1 MDTRTLLRDRLRQS
15 RDWTQTIDELEKEL
29 EASGTKPEQS
39 ERLFELAALVEDVIP
54 ERERALGLYQRA
66 WKLHPDNLK
75 ALSRAREVYG
85 EIGRYEMVAKLG
97 EMELRSPHA
106 SANLPAIVGEALL
119 DSGQKDKALPI
130 LQRALGSTPDS
141 VRVKDALAAVTYDQE
156 FWADEVDRL
165 ADDADR
171 FDDAQAVRMLL
182 RAARIVRLENADDP
196 RLEELLKRIFV
207 KDLDEPSANFIYETV
222 LATNTR
228 WDDLE
233 RHQLRRA
240 ERASDHGQKVEV
252 LRMFA
257 LEWVQRFKD
266 KDRGAKFFDAALRA
280 NSSNGEAPM
289 RSVVAAFALL
299 RQVQGEKGEWLQLL
313 DIADAVLAKI
323 TGAEDK
329 LYVALQ
335 AGNIAFEHLNDVD
348 RAKKYFAIAQA
359 VEPQNPSVLD
369 FVSISGPLTDSAGA
383 PAEMAAGSMPAM
395 AAVADASAGEE
406 PAATGKKSKKERKA
420 EEAAA
425 RAAADDA
432 AKEVAAQKAAVEEA
446 DRTQAADAEADQKTA
461 EHKGARQAAEQT
473 DAAKAD
479 RETRADAAKA
489 GSDEA
494 AAAAAAAAA
503 NASADRAAADEAAK
517 VAAKA
522 AADKAAADA
531 AAAKEVPTD
540 LGAALEKA
548 RNAEGGADKGVL
560 GWKDVVAKFPTD
572 RAPRRE
578 LARVLRTAGSWAQLA
593 DALKDEEVK
602 AAFTGPEKAE
612 VFVEIADTYGK
623 LNNDNQV
630 IAALNNAIAQ
640 DPSKSDAF
648 DKLVALY
655 ETKKR
660 WPDLVKILQDKAEKT
675 LDGDAKVSIYLQVA
689 NLYLERF
696 SNQAEAIKA
705 FEKVLELDANN
716 AQAIDHLLAV
726 YEKRRDWEKLIRLK
740 EAEVERTPEG
750 ERAQKVIEVARMAQ
764 TKVKKP
770 EICTYWW
777 EKVVQ
782 YEPTHEEA
790 LSELYK
796 LYERNKEWDKLAD
809 ICQRQADAAVDVKL
823 RADALQR
830 LGLLYTEKVE
840 NSAKAID
847 AWQKLLAIDENNRRA
862 QDALKKLYV
871 TENRWNDLEEFYRS
885 RGKIDEYIRVLEREV
900 EAGAESQRLALAMK
914 IAVLYRDELQKAD
927 RAMRAFEKVLQ
938 LDEHNLEA
946 AEALIP
952 LYEAGRDPKALVRV
966 LEIQLRATPADDQ
979 ITRQERMMKLAQYN
993 EEKLRDKGAAFG
1005 WWIKALSEDHGS
1017 DAIHTEVERLAK
1029 ETGGW
1034 NTLVD
1039 AYTAALPKFGD
1050 KRDALRM
1057 MGVMASIIESEQGD
1071 VDRALE
1077 TNRQILELDERNEQA
1092 LDALERLYLGR
1103 GRFEDLLKVYE
1114 KKLDLSSDGDERI
1127 AIQEKIG
1134 QLYEDEVKDDK
1145 KAVSAYSAILD
1156 AAGDQPGA
1164 LRSLDRI
1171 YVRNAMWKELADVLG
1186 RQITI
1191 VGPDEDKPGHVELKY
1206 RLGQLKEQHLNDAV
1220 GAIDAYRDILDIDV
1234 GHPEAREAL
1243 EIHLRPITEGAGPV
1257 PAPGKDGTQKLVV
1270 AGILEPVYEQLQEW
1284 APLVGIHEI
1293 QLAAAQDSLLRTSL
1307 LLRIGELQRAK
1318 LMDAEKAFDA
1328 YARAFREDPST
1339 EAAKEQ
1345 LEALA
1350 PLLTE
1355 GGWQRLVKLFEE
1367 ALNRPDLDTKLAH
1380 ELATK
1385 VARNYEDRLNN
1396 SAKAIEFFKKALS
1409 LESDDLNAL
1418 AALETI
1424 FTRDEKYSELLEIYR
1439 RRIDI
1444 ANEPNE
1450 RLDFLYRTASI
1461 HEEMLNAPD
1470 EAIAIYNEI
1479 LGQAPDDLKALRA
1492 LDRLYVQRQAWRD
1505 LGDNISRQLTL
1516 VEQPY
1521 EQVALLVRLAQ
1532 LRETHLNETA
1542 AAVETYRQVLDHED
1556 QNRDAV
1562 AALERL
1568 ITNPEHE
1575 LTIANILEPIYKAK
1589 GEWTK
1594 QIGVYEI
1601 MAKHA
1606 FDPARKIE
1614 LLHQIS
1620 ELHEIGGDNA
1630 DAAFGTFSRAL
1641 REDPRNETTHAQI
1654 DRLAR
1659 GLEKWPEVAA
1669 LYDEVASGSQE
1680 DDLKVALLFRRA
1692 QIQEAELR
1700 DDKGAVE
1707 TYERVLKISPTTVE
1721 AATAIQTIHE
1731 RTGEWPKLVD
1741 ILKRKSELLPN
1752 LEERKQLLYRVA
1764 QIEEEVLSNADAA
1777 IATFQQVLSI
1787 DDVDLTAMDA
1797 LERMYVRLARWEPL
1811 KDVYAKKADL
1821 AEAPDDKKRMLY
1833 VLAQVYD
1840 RELGDVAKSI
1850 ETYQG
1855 ILDLDADE
1863 LPAIQSLDR
1872 LYGQAERWYDLL
1884 SNLERQVELADNT
1897 GETVGLKYRI
1907 GHLWQIRLGDMARA
1921 IESYRE
1927 ALDMD
1932 PAHAE
1937 TLHALDGLV
1946 KGKVEPVMAARVLEP
1961 IYEATGEFAKLVD
1974 VLEVMVTNNEDP
1986 LARVDLLHRIAIL
1999 HEQQIGNAHAAFD
2012 AYARALRDDSGN
2024 NLTLGHIERLAVIT
2038 GTWEP
2043 LAELYGAE
2051 AAKSMDVPRQVDLY
2065 TRLARVYEQELND
2078 VPKAIATLRKLLE
2091 VEFDN
2096 KPAVLALDRL
2106 YSATAAWPDLV
2117 DILRREIQLAEN
2129 ATEIANLQY
2138 RLGQV
2143 LEGQLGDRKSAVE
2156 TYREIL
2162 TNHPTHEPALS
2173 ALEGMFH
2180 GGHLQMEIGA
2190 VLEPLY
2196 EASAEF
2202 GKLHGIH
2209 EVQLQKLAGPDR
2221 QSMYQ
2226 RLAELAEQ
2234 KLYDQNKAL
2243 DWWASAI
2250 VEDPRWDR
2258 ALEESERLAGET
2270 GAWNDM
2276 VVAYTSALEKVP
2288 ASGDKDVKKA
2298 TLLRLARVYE
2308 FEMHDAANAVATHL
2322 KVLEIDAK
2330 DTDALA
2336 ALDRL
2341 YLTAGMYEDLA
2352 EILRRRIEVV
2362 QDTDDQLELYFR
2374 RGAIFA
2380 DALGDLEQALKS
2392 YSAVLD
2398 HESRNRRALEAIEN
2412 IHFRHEDWKKLFETY
2427 EKLID
2432 TADTDTEMADIYARM
2447 ARISSDALN
2456 EEDKAIELLSR
2467 VLDIRGEE
2475 PQALAALADLTT
2487 RRQKWDELVEIV
2499 ERQIRV
2505 APTDNEQIV
2514 LYKHLGRIWEEKL
2527 GRERNALDGWLAA
2540 DRIDGNDLETLRS
2553 LARLYRSTQAWDE
2566 LSQTI
2571 RRIID
2576 VGGITGAVD
2585 ENETIELYAQLGQLE
2600 GDVLGRVDEAVDAWR
2615 RVIAIDPSDFRA
2627 LAALEGLFTRE
2638 GRWQESIDV
2647 LEKRALVLDDEAQRR
2662 ETLLQAAATWEE
2674 KVEDLTSAAAVYERV
2689 RASDNSNAVASDR
2702 LEAIYRQQYK
2712 WTELVEILLER
2723 SEIVT
2728 DVEQQIQ
2735 LLNQVA
2741 KIYETE
2747 IGDQE
2752 SAFYVLQAAFKRDYS
2767 HDQTANELER
2777 LATATNRWQELLDEY
2792 TTRVNELER
2801 EDRGAAADLWVKIGR
2816 WYSEH
2821 LSHLEY
2827 AIHSVQQ
2834 ALRIDPSHTG
2844 ALTGIADLQR
2854 KRGSWSELIETLQ
2867 RHAGV
2872 EQAPAKKTELYI
2884 SLAELLER
2892 QMQDTGGAIHA
2903 YQQALVHDRSSATA
2917 LVALERLYRRT
2928 EQWQQLIDVMSRRAE
2943 LSTDEAE
2950 IIRFRLE
2957 IGSSF
2962 DLRLQDA
2969 GQSITAY
2976 QKVLDLDPSNLVA
2989 LRALEA
2995 LYEKTEQTEKYLDV
3009 LEAQLD
3015 ATPSDQ
3021 ERVSLYE
3028 RMAAAWEER
3037 FGKLDRAAEA
3047 LEKIV
3052 AIDSRNYSAYR
3063 ELARLYQQAGKYEAL
3078 VETYRNHISATSDVA
3093 TRVELF
3099 VAMGQTYE
3107 TQLQEVDR
3115 AIESYND
3122 VLGIDAD
3129 EPRALDALG
3138 RLYEKI
3144 SEWDRATD
3152 IMSHLVT
3159 LTPDVRKQVDLY
3171 SRMGRIQ
3178 YAQSNDAE
3186 GAEANLLRGLALDN
3200 GHVPTMEQLTKQ
3212 YSDRGDWLKAA
3223 QMMVRA
3229 ESYTPVAT
3237 EKVRLLF
3244 EAANIYAYKI
3254 RQDDQAKQLYAA
3266 VISLDPEHVEAG
3278 RPLADLYFNDK
3289 QWSEL
3294 SPVIDMLARKIVQ
3307 LRVEPRELN
3316 ETFYRA
3322 AKTADE
3328 LGDFN
3333 KALGYYKQA
3342 FDIDSTY
3349 LPTLVGRADLL
3360 FKMQDWDNAGKIYQT
3375 ILVQHRDGQDD
3386 ADVVRIYNRLGMVRQ
3401 ALGERK
3407 KALNMFEK
3415 ALELDPSHRETLEAV
3430 VELQTAQ
3437 ADWEAVVHAKRG
3449 LMATANEK
3457 DKIVLLDQ
3465 IGTIYQEKLQNPQK
3479 ATTAYV
3485 EALEIAP
3492 EDHQLLQKLLE
3503 LYSETKQWKKAVE
3516 TIERFVALESDGPR
3530 KGAYY
3535 HAAATL
3541 CRDELKSL
3549 DEAVDYYNRALDSFF
3564 ANPEKLDDKAIP
3576 RALKSFE
3583 AIDKVLTTKRDWKAQ
3598 ERAYRDMVKRL
3609 PAPNTPVGQQ
3619 PTFHKLRVGL
3629 FDGLG
3634 EIYRSRL
3641 KHYQSA
3647 TQAYEVAQQMDPKNE
3662 LRPDGTDRAE
3672 ILAELY
3678 LVAGPDYTDKAVE
3691 QHMRMLRNEPFKYDS
3706 YKALRKIYM
3715 DTHQYDKTWCV
3726 CNTLSFLKKADADE
3740 LQFYEQYKPR
3750 GLVKAKNMMSN
3761 ETWGK
3766 LVHPDEN
3773 RYISAI
3779 FAACW
3784 QGVAA
3789 MKAFPHKD
3797 FGIKRKDKR
3806 QLQGDPLMFSK
3817 LFYYVA
3823 QVLNVPL
3830 PEVFLVEDNKAADI
3844 QLANAIDKSE
3854 LVPSFVVRPHLL
3866 QGKNER
3872 EVAFLSARRLTF
3884 MRPEYYLKML
3894 LPTNTELKVVVLAA
3908 IVMLQPRFPVPPD
3921 TVALV
3926 QQYLPE
3932 MQKRMPP
3939 QALEQLGA
3947 VVQRFIQA
3955 SPEINLAKWGHAVD
3969 AVSHRAGFVVCGDLE
3984 VAARMVSAEPVSV
3997 GGPQVKDKIKELVL
4011 YSISEEFFAV
4021 RAQMGL
4027 TIAG

>member
-1 MDTRTLLRDRLRQS
+1 MDTRTLLRDRLRRS

-106 SANLPAIVGEALL
+106 STNLPAIVGEALL

-130 LQRALGSTPDS
+130 LQRALGATPDS

-156 FWADEVDRL
+156 FWTDEVDRL

-171 FDDAQAVRMLL
+171 FDDAQAVRWLL
-182 RAARIVRLENADDP
+182 RAARIVRLESADDP

-207 KDLDEPSANFIYETV
+207 KNLDEPSANFIYETV
-222 LATNTR
+222 LATHTR
-228 WDDLE
+228 WDELE

-240 ERASDHGQKVEV
+240 ERASDHGQKVEA

-299 RQVQGEKGEWLQLL
+299 RQVQGEKGEWAQLL
-313 DIADAVLAKI
+313 DIADAVLAKV
-323 TGAEDK
+323 TGTEDK

-359 VEPQNPSVLD
+359 VEPENPSVLD
-369 FVSISGPLTDSAGA
+369 FVSIAGPLAA
-383 PAEMAAGSMPAM
+383 PVEMAAGSMPGM
-395 AAVADASAGEE
+395 AAVSESAEE
-406 PAATGKKSKKERKA
+406 PVAAGKKSKKERKA
-420 EEAAA
+420 EEAAVK
-425 RAAADDA
+425 AAAEEA
-432 AKEVAAQKAAVEEA
+432 AAQKAASEEA
-446 DRTQAADAEADQKTA
+446 DRKQADGAAAQQAAGEDHDARKAAEAAEAAEAD
-461 EHKGARQAAEQT
+461 
-473 DAAKAD
+473 AK
-479 RETRADAAKA
+479 
-489 GSDEA
+489 A
-494 AAAAAAAAA
+494 AAAADKTAAEAAAG
-503 NASADRAAADEAAK
+503 
-517 VAAKA
+517 VAMKA
-522 AADKAAADA
+522 AADKAAADKA
-531 AAAKEVPTD
+531 AADKEVPAD
-540 LGAALEKA
+540 LGAAMEKA
-548 RNAEGGADKGVL
+548 KHAEGGADKGVL
-560 GWKDVVAKFPTD
+560 GWKDVVAKFPTE

-578 LARVLRTAGSWAQLA
+578 LARVLRAAASWAQLA
-593 DALKDEEVK
+593 DALKDEEAK

-612 VFVEIADTYGK
+612 VFVELAETYGK

-630 IAALNNAIAQ
+630 IAALTHAIAQ

-655 ETKKR
+655 ENKKR
-660 WPDLVKILQDKAEKT
+660 WPDLVKILQDKADKT
-675 LDGDAKVSIYLQVA
+675 PLDGGSDGKVAIYLQVA
-689 NLYLERF
+689 NLYLDRF

-750 ERAQKVIEVARMAQ
+750 ERGEKVLDVARMAH

-770 EICTYWW
+770 EITTYWW
-777 EKVVQ
+777 EKVIQ
-782 YEPTHEEA
+782 YYPTNDEA

-809 ICQRQADAAVDVKL
+809 ISQRQADAAPDAKL
-823 RADALQR
+823 RGEALQR

-871 TENRWNDLEEFYRS
+871 TENRWSDLEEFYRS

-900 EAGAESQRLALAMK
+900 EAGAESQRLSLAMK
-914 IAVLYRDELQKAD
+914 IAVLYRDELQKPD

-966 LEIQLRATPADDQ
+966 LEIQLRATAQDDQ

-1005 WWIKALSEDHGS
+1005 WWITALSEDHGS

-1057 MGVMASIIESEQGD
+1057 MGVMASVIESEQGD

-1077 TNRQILELDERNEQA
+1077 MNRQILELDERNEQA
-1092 LDALERLYLGR
+1092 LDALERLYLGK

-1145 KAVSAYSAILD
+1145 KAVTAYSAILD

-1171 YVRNAMWKELADVLG
+1171 YLRNAMWKELADVLG

-1191 VGPDEDKPGHVELKY
+1191 VGPDEDKAGHAELKY

-1234 GHPEAREAL
+1234 GHPKAREAL
-1243 EIHLRPITEGAGPV
+1243 EIHLRGDD
-1257 PAPGKDGTQKLVV
+1257 KQQLVV

-1293 QLAAAQDSLLRTSL
+1293 QLAAEQDSLRRTSL

-1318 LMDAEKAFDA
+1318 LVDAEKAFDA
-1328 YARAFREDPST
+1328 YARAFKQDPST

-1350 PLLTE
+1350 PLIGLTGE
-1355 GGWQRLVKLFEE
+1355 TSQSGWERLVKLFEE
-1367 ALNRPDLDTKLAH
+1367 ALEKPDLDPKLAH

-1396 SAKAIEFFKKALS
+1396 SAKAVEFFKKALAI
-1409 LESDDLNAL
+1409 ESDDLNAL
-1418 AALETI
+1418 AALESI
-1424 FTRDEKYSELLEIYR
+1424 FTRDEKYNELLEIYR

-1444 ANEPNE
+1444 ANEPDE
-1450 RLDFLYRTASI
+1450 RLDFLNRTASI

-1620 ELHEIGGDNA
+1620 ELHEVGGDNA

-1692 QIQEAELR
+1692 QIQETELR

-1707 TYERVLKISPTTVE
+1707 TYERVLKTSPTTVE

-1731 RTGEWPKLVD
+1731 RTGDWPKLVD

-1752 LEERKQLLYRVA
+1752 LDERKQLLYRTA
-1764 QIEEEVLSNADAA
+1764 QIEEEVLGNADAA

-1821 AEAPDDKKRMLY
+1821 AEQPDDKKRMLY

-1840 RELGDVAKSI
+1840 RELGDIAKAI

-1897 GETVGLKYRI
+1897 GETVSLKYRI
-1907 GHLWQIRLGDMARA
+1907 GHLWQLRLGDMARA

-1932 PAHAE
+1932 PSHTE

-1961 IYEATGEFAKLVD
+1961 IYEATGEFAKLVE
-1974 VLEVMVTNNEDP
+1974 VLEVMVANNEDP

-1999 HEQQIGNAHAAFD
+1999 HEQQIGNSHAAFD
-2012 AYARALRDDSGN
+2012 AHARALRDDSGN
-2024 NLTLGHIERLAVIT
+2024 HLTLGHIERLAEIT

-2043 LAELYGAE
+2043 LAQLYGAE
-2051 AAKSMDVPRQVDLY
+2051 AARSMDVPRQVDLY
-2065 TRLARVYEQELND
+2065 TRLARVYEQEVND
-2078 VPKAIATLRKLLE
+2078 VPMAIATLRKLLE
-2091 VEFDN
+2091 AEFDN

-2106 YSATAAWPDLV
+2106 YSATAAWPELTE
-2117 DILRREIQLAEN
+2117 ILRREIQLADNDAEV
-2129 ATEIANLQY
+2129 ADLQY

-2143 LEGQLGDRKSAVE
+2143 LEAQLGDRKSAVE

-2162 TNHPTHEPALS
+2162 TNHPTHEAALG
-2173 ALEGMFH
+2173 ALEQMFH
-2180 GGHLQMEIGA
+2180 AGHLQLEIGA

-2196 EASAEF
+2196 EASSEF
-2202 GKLHGIH
+2202 NKLHGIH
-2209 EVQLQKLAGPDR
+2209 EVQLQKLTGPDR
-2221 QSMYQ
+2221 QGMYQ

-2234 KLYDQNKAL
+2234 RLFDQNKAL

-2250 VEDPRWDR
+2250 VEDPRWER

-2270 GAWNDM
+2270 GAWHDM
-2276 VVAYTSALEKVP
+2276 VVAYTQALEKVQG
-2288 ASGDKDVKKA
+2288 GDKDVKRL

-2308 FEMHDAANAVATHL
+2308 FEMHDPANAVATHL
-2322 KVLEIDAK
+2322 SVLEIDPK
-2330 DTDALA
+2330 DADALA
-2336 ALDRL
+2336 SLDRL

-2362 QDTDDQLELYFR
+2362 QDTDEQLELYFR

-2380 DALGDLEQALKS
+2380 DALGDLEQALNC

-2398 HESRNRRALEAIEN
+2398 HESRNRRALEAIER
-2412 IHFRHEDWKKLFETY
+2412 IHFRREDWKKLFETY

-2487 RRQKWDELVEIV
+2487 RREKWEELVEIV

-2505 APTDNEQIV
+2505 APSDHEQIV
-2514 LYKHLGRIWEEKL
+2514 LYKHLGRIWEDKL
-2527 GRERNALDGWLAA
+2527 GRERNALDAWLAA

-2571 RRIID
+2571 RRIIE

-2638 GRWQESIDV
+2638 GRWEESIDV

-2674 KVEDLTSAAAVYERV
+2674 KVEDLTQAAQVYERV

-2735 LLNQVA
+2735 LLNTVA

-2792 TTRVNELER
+2792 TNRVNELER

-2816 WYSEH
+2816 WYSDH

-2834 ALRIDPSHTG
+2834 ALRIDPAHTG
-2844 ALTGIADLQR
+2844 ALAGIADLQR

-2867 RHAGV
+2867 RHAAV
-2872 EQAPAKKTELYI
+2872 EPSPAKKTELYI

-2892 QMQDTGGAIHA
+2892 QMQDTGGSVHA
-2903 YQQALVHDRSSATA
+2903 YQQALIHDKSSATA
-2917 LVALERLYRRT
+2917 LLALERLYRRT
-2928 EQWQQLIDVMSRRAE
+2928 EQWQQLIDVMARRTE

-2957 IGSSF
+2957 IGSIW
-2962 DLRLQDA
+2962 DLRLFDA
-2969 GQSITAY
+2969 GQAITAY
-2976 QKVLDLDPSNLVA
+2976 QKVLDLDPSNLTA

-2995 LYEKTEQTEKYLDV
+2995 LYEKTEQTEKYLEV

-3063 ELARLYQQAGKYEAL
+3063 ELARLYQQAGKHEAL
-3078 VETYRNHISATSDVA
+3078 VETYRNHISATSDVT

-3115 AIESYND
+3115 AVESYND
-3122 VLGIDAD
+3122 VLGIDPD

-3144 SEWDRATD
+3144 SEWDRAID
-3152 IMSHLVT
+3152 IMSHLVI

-3186 GAEANLLRGLALDN
+3186 GAEANLLRGLALDH

-3229 ESYTPVAT
+3229 ESFTPVST

-3266 VISLDPEHVEAG
+3266 VIALDPEHVEAG
-3278 RPLADLYFNDK
+3278 RPLADLYFDGK
-3289 QWSEL
+3289 QWAEL
-3294 SPVIDMLARKIVQ
+3294 SPVIDMLARKVVQ
-3307 LRVEPRELN
+3307 LRVDNKELN
-3316 ETFYRA
+3316 EIFYRA

-3342 FDIDSTY
+3342 FDTDSTF

-3415 ALELDPSHRETLEAV
+3415 ALEIDPTHRDTLEAV
-3430 VELQTAQ
+3430 VDLQTAQ

-3457 DKIVLLDQ
+3457 DKVVLLDQ
-3465 IGTIYQEKLQNPQK
+3465 IGTLYQEKLQNPQK
-3479 ATTAYV
+3479 ATAAYV
-3485 EALEIAP
+3485 EALEVAP

-3609 PAPNTPVGQQ
+3609 PQPNTPVGQQ

-3715 DTHQYDKTWCV
+3715 DSHQYDKTWCV
-3726 CNTLSFLKKADADE
+3726 CNTLAFLKKADADE

-3844 QLANAIDKSE
+3844 QLANAIEKTE

-3947 VVQRFIQA
+3947 VVQRFISA
-3955 SPEINLAKWGHAVD
+3955 APEINLAKWGHAVD